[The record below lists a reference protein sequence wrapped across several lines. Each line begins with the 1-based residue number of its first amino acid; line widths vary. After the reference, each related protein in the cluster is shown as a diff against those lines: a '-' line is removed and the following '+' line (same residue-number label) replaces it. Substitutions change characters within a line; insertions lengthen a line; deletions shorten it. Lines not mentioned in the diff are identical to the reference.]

1 MNPYIIETKNLSYSY
16 SKAQKAIDNLSIKVP
31 KGSIYGF
38 LGPNGAG
45 KSTTMRLLTGL
56 IPDDSDSI
64 EIFGKPLN
72 IQFPEIFTKMGC
84 LVESPAL
91 YLHLTGKENLKYIAA
106 IRGIGE
112 KRIQEILEIVE
123 LSEHQNRKTKRYSLG
138 MKQRLAI
145 GMALLGN
152 PELLLLDEPVNGLDP
167 KGIKD
172 IRNLLIKV
180 NKEYNTSIFIS
191 SHLLSEIEKLCSHVG
206 IITNGKLRFQGD
218 MQELSKNFDQ
228 CRIKI
233 RLRNPQDILIK
244 ISSFQPR
251 LKPDESALEVSL
263 AGKENIPDFVQKVV
277 QAGGEIYE
285 IEILE
290 GIEEWFMSLTK

>member
-112 KRIQEILEIVE
+112 KRIQ
-123 LSEHQNRKTKRYSLG
+123 
-138 MKQRLAI
+138 
-145 GMALLGN
+145 
-152 PELLLLDEPVNGLDP
+152 
-167 KGIKD
+167 
-172 IRNLLIKV
+172 
-180 NKEYNTSIFIS
+180 
-191 SHLLSEIEKLCSHVG
+191 
-206 IITNGKLRFQGD
+206 
-218 MQELSKNFDQ
+218 
-228 CRIKI
+228 
-233 RLRNPQDILIK
+233 
-244 ISSFQPR
+244 
-251 LKPDESALEVSL
+251 
-263 AGKENIPDFVQKVV
+263 
-277 QAGGEIYE
+277 
-285 IEILE
+285 
-290 GIEEWFMSLTK
+290 